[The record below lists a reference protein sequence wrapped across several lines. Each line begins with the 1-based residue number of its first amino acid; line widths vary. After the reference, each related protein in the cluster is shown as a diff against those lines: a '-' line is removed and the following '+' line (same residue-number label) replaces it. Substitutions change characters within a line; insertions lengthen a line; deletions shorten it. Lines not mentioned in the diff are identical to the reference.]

1 MKKKFLIS
9 TALLIAVFALSASYS
24 FATSNMVNTVENGAK
39 NIASDVGGAI
49 SSGVGATKNTLENA
63 GNMISNGAQNVTSG
77 ATGTTARTTT
87 NATNTYTATKTSTA
101 NVKVAGMTATGW
113 AWLIVGILG
122 VAIVAL
128 VWFYGRQH
136 ETESYSSNN
145 NNE

>member
-9 TALLIAVFALSASYS
+9 TALLIAIFALSASYS

-63 GNMISNGAQNVTSG
+63 GDMISNGAQNVTSG
-77 ATGTTARTTT
+77 ATGATAQTT
-87 NATNTYTATKTSTA
+87 TNTYTATKTSTA

-128 VWFYGRQH
+128 VWFYGSQH

-145 NNE
+145 NNK